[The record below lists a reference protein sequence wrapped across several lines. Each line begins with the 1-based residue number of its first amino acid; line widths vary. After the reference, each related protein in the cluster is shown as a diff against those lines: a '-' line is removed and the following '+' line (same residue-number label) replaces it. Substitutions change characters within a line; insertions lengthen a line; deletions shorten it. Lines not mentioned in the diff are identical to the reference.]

1 MKKIFAKIISSF
13 FLLVILSSNS
23 LSEIIFK
30 EVTVSGIGQ
39 SYEEALNNAFAEAIS
54 LVNGKNVQTKTIIQ
68 VMSGGSV
75 PEEVAED
82 KEKGGFL
89 VDLLSDLKQLQ
100 ETEETKKKKK
110 DKKKD
115 KKISDKVKYSQKY
128 LKELIDET
136 KGGIKSYKIINKE
149 INANGW
155 HLIEVS
161 AEVAFFNLPKEAMRV
176 RMAAFPF
183 RLYEIEGDHGR
194 FQRLLDQNI
203 NDYFVQTKKFT
214 MLDRSFI
221 EEVAKEQQIIL
232 DGKAPA
238 IEMAK
243 IGNEISADFILVG
256 SVENFNINEKVTKI
270 LTSDQEIRRNE
281 ASIYMSYRLVD
292 VATKQI
298 NYSNTIQYKI
308 QLSQNSEKPDTE
320 IISKIS
326 KILGEEILFSIYPV
340 LVEKVVN
347 GEIYL
352 GQGGSQFTKGEK
364 YEIFQKGEKIID
376 SYTNEV
382 IGNVE
387 TSIGLIEIVSVSSGY
402 TKAKMFSEENNLP
415 KIIHQGK
422 IIHLGKY
429 IVRPIKQDDINKEKS
444 FKEKKEKI
452 KKKREE
458 KKKNLDQEF

>member
-75 PEEVAED
+75 PEEVAKDE
-82 KEKGGFL
+82 EKGGFL
-89 VDLLSDLKQLQ
+89 VQLLQDLNQQQ
-100 ETEETKKKKK
+100 ETEETKLIKKKK

-115 KKISDKVKYSQKY
+115 KKETDKVKYSQKY

-183 RLYEIEGDHGR
+183 RLYEIEGDYER

-221 EEVAKEQQIIL
+221 EDVAKEQQIIL

-270 LTSDQEIRRNE
+270 LSSDQEIRRNE
-281 ASIYMSYRLVD
+281 ASIYMSYRLID

-422 IIHLGKY
+422 Y
-429 IVRPIKQDDINKEKS
+429 IVRPIKQDDVNKEKS

-458 KKKNLDQEF
+458 KKENLDKEF

>member
-1 MKKIFAKIISSF
+1 MKKIFEKIISSF

-75 PEEVAED
+75 PEEVAKDE
-82 KEKGGFL
+82 EKGGFL
-89 VDLLSDLKQLQ
+89 VQLLQDLNQQQ
-100 ETEETKKKKK
+100 ETEETKLIKKKK

-115 KKISDKVKYSQKY
+115 KKETDKVKYSQKY

-149 INANGW
+149 INASGW

-221 EEVAKEQQIIL
+221 EDVAKEQQIIL

-270 LTSDQEIRRNE
+270 LSSDQEIRRNE
-281 ASIYMSYRLVD
+281 ASIYMSYRLLD

-422 IIHLGKY
+422 Y
-429 IVRPIKQDDINKEKS
+429 IVRPIKQDDVNKEKS

-458 KKKNLDQEF
+458 KKKNLDKEF

>member
-1 MKKIFAKIISSF
+1 MKKIFKEIIFSF
-13 FLLVILSSNS
+13 FLLIILSANS
-23 LSEIIFK
+23 LSEIKFK
-30 EVTVSGIGQ
+30 EVTASGIGQ

-54 LVNGKNVQTKTIIQ
+54 MVNGKNVQTKTIIR
-68 VMSGGSV
+68 VLSGD
-75 PEEVAED
+75 PLPKEVAKDQEKGVFLANLLLILNQPKETKKEETKLIKK
-82 KEKGGFL
+82 KEKGN
-89 VDLLSDLKQLQ
+89 KNP
-100 ETEETKKKKK
+100 
-110 DKKKD
+110 
-115 KKISDKVKYSQKY
+115 DKVKYSQNY

-136 KGGIKSYKIINKE
+136 KGGIKSYKIIKKK
-149 INANGW
+149 INAKNGW
-155 HLIEVS
+155 HQIKIS

-176 RMAAFPF
+176 RMAVFPF
-183 RLYEIEGDHGR
+183 RLYEIEGDQER

-203 NDYFVQTKKFT
+203 NNYFVQTKKFT
-214 MLDRSFI
+214 ILDRSFI
-221 EEVAKEQQIIL
+221 EEVAKEQKIIL
-232 DGKAPA
+232 DGKSPA

-243 IGNEISADFILVG
+243 IGNEITADFILVG

-270 LTSDQEIRRNE
+270 LSSDQEIIRNV
-281 ASIYMSYRLVD
+281 ASIYMSYRLLD

-298 NYSNTIQYKI
+298 NYSNTIKYKI
-308 QLSQNSEKPDTE
+308 QVSKSSEKPDTE

-352 GQGGSQFTKGEK
+352 GQGGNQFTKGEK

-382 IGNVE
+382 IGSVE
-387 TSIGLIEIVSVSSGY
+387 TSIGLIEIVSVSTGY
-402 TKAKMFSEENNLP
+402 SKAKIFSEKNNLP
-415 KIIHQGK
+415 KIINQ
-422 IIHLGKY
+422 GKY
-429 IVRPIKQDDINKEKS
+429 IVRPIKQDDADKEKN

-458 KKKNLDQEF
+458 KKKNLNEEF

>member
-1 MKKIFAKIISSF
+1 MKKIFEKIIFSF

-23 LSEIIFK
+23 WSEIIFK

-89 VDLLSDLKQLQ
+89 ADLLSDLNQLQ

-149 INANGW
+149 INASGW

-183 RLYEIEGDHGR
+183 RLYEIEGDHER

-422 IIHLGKY
+422 Y
-429 IVRPIKQDDINKEKS
+429 IVRPIKQDDVNKEKS

-452 KKKREE
+452 KTKREE
-458 KKKNLDQEF
+458 KKKI

>member
-1 MKKIFAKIISSF
+1 MKKIFEKIIFSF

-23 LSEIIFK
+23 LSEITFK

-68 VMSGGSV
+68 VLSGDSL
-75 PEEVAED
+75 PEEVAKD

-89 VDLLSDLKQLQ
+89 VDLLSDLNQLQ

-115 KKISDKVKYSQKY
+115 KKISDKVKYSQDY

-183 RLYEIEGDHGR
+183 RLYEIEGDHER

-270 LTSDQEIRRNE
+270 LSTDQEIRRNE

-422 IIHLGKY
+422 Y
-429 IVRPIKQDDINKEKS
+429 IVRPIKQDDVNKEKS

>member
-1 MKKIFAKIISSF
+1 MKKIFEKIISSF

-23 LSEIIFK
+23 WSEIIFK

-89 VDLLSDLKQLQ
+89 ADLLSDLNQLQ

-183 RLYEIEGDHGR
+183 RLYEIEGDHER

-352 GQGGSQFTKGEK
+352 GQGGSQFTKGDK

-422 IIHLGKY
+422 Y
-429 IVRPIKQDDINKEKS
+429 IVRPIKQDDVNKEKS

>member
-1 MKKIFAKIISSF
+1 MKKIFEKIIFSF

-75 PEEVAED
+75 PEEVAKDE
-82 KEKGGFL
+82 EKGGFL
-89 VDLLSDLKQLQ
+89 VQLLQDLNQQQ
-100 ETEETKKKKK
+100 ETEETKLIKKKK

-115 KKISDKVKYSQKY
+115 KKETDKVKYSQKY

-149 INANGW
+149 INASGW

-183 RLYEIEGDHGR
+183 RLYEIEGDHER

-221 EEVAKEQQIIL
+221 EDVAKEQQIIL

-270 LTSDQEIRRNE
+270 LSSDQEIRRNE
-281 ASIYMSYRLVD
+281 ASIYMSYRLID

-422 IIHLGKY
+422 Y
-429 IVRPIKQDDINKEKS
+429 IVRPIKQDDVNKEKS

-458 KKKNLDQEF
+458 KKENLDKEF

>member
-1 MKKIFAKIISSF
+1 MKKIFEKIIFSF

-23 LSEIIFK
+23 WSEIIFK

-82 KEKGGFL
+82 EEKGGFL
-89 VDLLSDLKQLQ
+89 VDLLSDLNQLQ

-149 INANGW
+149 INASGW

-221 EEVAKEQQIIL
+221 EDVAKEQQIIL

-281 ASIYMSYRLVD
+281 ASIYMSYRLID

-422 IIHLGKY
+422 Y
-429 IVRPIKQDDINKEKS
+429 IVRPIKQDDVNKEKS

>member
-1 MKKIFAKIISSF
+1 MKKIFEKVISSF

-23 LSEIIFK
+23 WSEIIFK

-68 VMSGGSV
+68 VLSGDSL
-75 PEEVAED
+75 PEEVAKD

-89 VDLLSDLKQLQ
+89 VDLLSDLNQLK
-100 ETEETKKKKK
+100 ETEETKKKKE
-110 DKKKD
+110 DKKED
-115 KKISDKVKYSQKY
+115 KKNSDKVKYSQNY

-183 RLYEIEGDHGR
+183 RLYEIEGDYGR

-270 LTSDQEIRRNE
+270 LSTDQEIRRNE

-422 IIHLGKY
+422 Y
-429 IVRPIKQDDINKEKS
+429 IVRPIKQDDVNKEKS

>member
-1 MKKIFAKIISSF
+1 MKKIFEKIIFSF
-13 FLLVILSSNS
+13 FLLVILTSNS

-68 VMSGGSV
+68 VLSGDSL
-75 PEEVAED
+75 PEEVAKD

-89 VDLLSDLKQLQ
+89 VDLLSDLNQLK

-110 DKKKD
+110 DKEKD
-115 KKISDKVKYSQKY
+115 KKNSDKVKYSQKY

-183 RLYEIEGDHGR
+183 RLYEIEGDYGR

-422 IIHLGKY
+422 Y
-429 IVRPIKQDDINKEKS
+429 IVRPIKQDDVNKEKS

>member
-1 MKKIFAKIISSF
+1 MKKIFEKIISSF

-23 LSEIIFK
+23 WSEIIFK

-89 VDLLSDLKQLQ
+89 ADLLSDLKQLQ

-110 DKKKD
+110 DKEKD
-115 KKISDKVKYSQKY
+115 KKNSDKVKYSQKY

-183 RLYEIEGDHGR
+183 RLYEIEGDHER

-281 ASIYMSYRLVD
+281 ASIYMSYRLID

-352 GQGGSQFTKGEK
+352 GQGGSQFTKGDK

-422 IIHLGKY
+422 Y
-429 IVRPIKQDDINKEKS
+429 IVRPIKQDDVNKEKS

-458 KKKNLDQEF
+458 KKKNLDEEF

>member
-1 MKKIFAKIISSF
+1 MKKIFEKIISSF

-23 LSEIIFK
+23 WSEIIFK

-68 VMSGGSV
+68 VMSGGSL

-89 VDLLSDLKQLQ
+89 ADLLSDLNQLQ

-115 KKISDKVKYSQKY
+115 KKISDKVKYSQDY

-149 INANGW
+149 INASGW

-183 RLYEIEGDHGR
+183 RLYEIEGDHER

-352 GQGGSQFTKGEK
+352 GQGGSQFTKGDK

-415 KIIHQGK
+415 KIIHR
-422 IIHLGKY
+422 GKY
-429 IVRPIKQDDINKEKS
+429 IVRPIKQDDVNKEKS

>member
-1 MKKIFAKIISSF
+1 MKKIFEKIISSF

-82 KEKGGFL
+82 EEKGGFL
-89 VDLLSDLKQLQ
+89 VDLLSDLNQLQ

-115 KKISDKVKYSQKY
+115 KKISDKVKYSQDY
-128 LKELIDET
+128 LKQIIDKT

-161 AEVAFFNLPKEAMRV
+161 AEVAFFDLSKEAMRV

-183 RLYEIEGDHGR
+183 RLYEIEGDYGR

-221 EEVAKEQQIIL
+221 EEVAKEQQTIL

-270 LTSDQEIRRNE
+270 LSSDQEIRRNE

-422 IIHLGKY
+422 Y
-429 IVRPIKQDDINKEKS
+429 IVRPIKQDDVNKEKS

-458 KKKNLDQEF
+458 KKKNLDKEF

>member
-1 MKKIFAKIISSF
+1 
-13 FLLVILSSNS
+13 
-23 LSEIIFK
+23 
-30 EVTVSGIGQ
+30 
-39 SYEEALNNAFAEAIS
+39 
-54 LVNGKNVQTKTIIQ
+54 
-68 VMSGGSV
+68 
-75 PEEVAED
+75 
-82 KEKGGFL
+82 
-89 VDLLSDLKQLQ
+89 
-100 ETEETKKKKK
+100 
-110 DKKKD
+110 
-115 KKISDKVKYSQKY
+115 
-128 LKELIDET
+128 
-136 KGGIKSYKIINKE
+136 
-149 INANGW
+149 
-155 HLIEVS
+155 
-161 AEVAFFNLPKEAMRV
+161 MRV

-183 RLYEIEGDHGR
+183 RLYEIEGDHER

-221 EEVAKEQQIIL
+221 EEVAKEQQTIL

-270 LTSDQEIRRNE
+270 LSSDQEIRRNE
-281 ASIYMSYRLVD
+281 ASIYMSYRLID

-308 QLSQNSEKPDTE
+308 QLSQNSGKPDTE
-320 IISKIS
+320 IISIIS

-352 GQGGSQFTKGEK
+352 GQGGNQFTKGEK

-415 KIIHQGK
+415 EIIHQGK
-422 IIHLGKY
+422 Y
-429 IVRPIKQDDINKEKS
+429 VVRPIKQDDVNKEKS

-458 KKKNLDQEF
+458 KKENLDKEF

>member
-1 MKKIFAKIISSF
+1 MKKIFEKIISSF

-82 KEKGGFL
+82 EEKGGFL
-89 VDLLSDLKQLQ
+89 VDLLSDLNQLQ

-110 DKKKD
+110 EKKKDKKKD
-115 KKISDKVKYSQKY
+115 KKNSDKVKYSQKY

-149 INANGW
+149 INASGW

-221 EEVAKEQQIIL
+221 EDVAKEQQIIL

-270 LTSDQEIRRNE
+270 LSSDQEIRRNE

-422 IIHLGKY
+422 Y
-429 IVRPIKQDDINKEKS
+429 IVRPIKQDDVNKEKS

-458 KKKNLDQEF
+458 KKKNLDKEF

>member
-1 MKKIFAKIISSF
+1 MKKIFEKIIFSF

-68 VMSGGSV
+68 VLGGGSL
-75 PEEVAED
+75 PKEVAKD

-89 VDLLSDLKQLQ
+89 VDLLSDLNQLQ

-183 RLYEIEGDHGR
+183 RLYEIEGDYGR

-270 LTSDQEIRRNE
+270 LSTDQEIRRNE

-422 IIHLGKY
+422 Y
-429 IVRPIKQDDINKEKS
+429 IVRPIKQDDVNKEKS

>member
-1 MKKIFAKIISSF
+1 MKKIFEKIISSF

-68 VMSGGSV
+68 VMSGGSL

-89 VDLLSDLKQLQ
+89 VDLLSDLNQLK

-115 KKISDKVKYSQKY
+115 EKKDEKNPDKVKYSQKY

-183 RLYEIEGDHGR
+183 RLYEIEGDHER

-270 LTSDQEIRRNE
+270 LSTDQEIRRNE
-281 ASIYMSYRLVD
+281 ASIYMSYRLID

-422 IIHLGKY
+422 Y
-429 IVRPIKQDDINKEKS
+429 IVRPIKQDDVNKEKS

>member
-1 MKKIFAKIISSF
+1 MKKIFEKIISSF

-68 VMSGGSV
+68 VLGGGSL
-75 PEEVAED
+75 PKEVAKD

-89 VDLLSDLKQLQ
+89 VDLLSDLNQLK

-149 INANGW
+149 INASGW

-183 RLYEIEGDHGR
+183 RLYEIEGDHER

-281 ASIYMSYRLVD
+281 ASIYMSYRLID

-352 GQGGSQFTKGEK
+352 GQGGSQFTKGDK

-422 IIHLGKY
+422 Y
-429 IVRPIKQDDINKEKS
+429 IVRPIKQDDVNKEKS